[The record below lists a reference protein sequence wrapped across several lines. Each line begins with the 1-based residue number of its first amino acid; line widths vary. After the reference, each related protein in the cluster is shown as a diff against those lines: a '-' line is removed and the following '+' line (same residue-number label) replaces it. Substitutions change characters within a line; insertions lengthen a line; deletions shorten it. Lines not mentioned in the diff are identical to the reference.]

1 MRRISAAATTRDT
14 TLGHATP
21 STPILKPKMHTAL
34 PTMLMMFIRKL
45 ICMEILELPML
56 RNSAAPPLYS
66 ARNG

>member
-1 MRRISAAATTRDT
+1 MSAAATTRDT